1 MSAVH
6 FSGSSSATDRR
17 RRRLV
22 TEIDPEIDVPDTAA
36 DAARHDSA
44 GEFAPF
50 PMLSRDRLIR
60 RVISPRLWKHVTIAV
75 VLTLTPIIY
84 AVVTLPSLGTSPVVD
99 PVLMASRLNAL
110 RGLSGLELFAAAQFC
125 LVIAWVRSASAVDFR
140 GGYRWWRWMAVGLFA
155 ASLMLLTGTTA
166 WITDLMALGLEPVF
180 GRIDAA
186 RPALILVPVG
196 AWLALVLQR
205 LIPDMGR
212 CRSAQSLLVISTLL
226 LAVRAFAG
234 ARRSSTAAEF
244 PLSILDLLYS
254 ALVLSA
260 FQLHARFV
268 IHVNP
273 HPPLAVQRKPPT
285 VDVQVGLRIV
295 AETAAAQI
303 SDLQPTAVLLTESS
317 DAPSIGVT
325 VPPVAEQPVAEQP
338 RIELDAIAHAST
350 ETASPKTATPPGNG
364 RNGKKQKYR
373 KAG

>member
-6 FSGSSSATDRR
+6 FSGSSNATDRR
-17 RRRLV
+17 RRRLA
-22 TEIDPEIDVPDTAA
+22 TEIEPEIDLPDTAA
-36 DAARHDSA
+36 EAARHDSS

-60 RVISPRLWKHVTIAV
+60 RVISPRLWKHVTVAV
-75 VLTLTPIIY
+75 VLTLAPIIY
-84 AVVTLPSLGTSPVVD
+84 AVVTLRSLEQSSIAD
-99 PVLMASRLNAL
+99 QVLMASRLNAL
-110 RGLSGLELFAAAQFC
+110 RGLSGLKLFAAAQFC

-140 GGYRWWRWMAVGLFA
+140 GVYRWWRWMAVGLFA
-155 ASLMLLTGTTA
+155 ASLVLLTDTTP
-166 WITDLMALGLEPVF
+166 WITDLMVLGLEPIF

-212 CRSAQSLLVISTLL
+212 CRTAQSLLVISAML

-234 ARRSSTAAEF
+234 ARQSSAAAEF
-244 PLSILDLLYS
+244 PLSTLDLLNS

-273 HPPLAVQRKPPT
+273 NPPQAVQRK
-285 VDVQVGLRIV
+285 IV
-295 AETAAAQI
+295 AVPVNEAGINAVETAAPLVE
-303 SDLQPTAVLLTESS
+303 SLQPEAVLMPAAL
-317 DAPSIGVT
+317 DDPSTGQT
-325 VPPVAEQPVAEQP
+325 EQPVAEQP
-338 RIELDAIAHAST
+338 CIELDAVAHVAPESAT
-350 ETASPKTATPPGNG
+350 PKAATPPGNG